1 MSLKVAIRADA
12 SVQMGSGHV
21 MRCLTLADALR
32 ERGAEVAFISREH
45 PGNLFSLIEASG
57 HLLLRLPE
65 PTSAPDTRLA
75 HAAWLGTTQT
85 EDAQQT
91 AAALRQ
97 FGDPD
102 WLIVDHYAID
112 AEWQAILRPMVG
124 RIMVIDDLADRR
136 HDCDLLLD
144 QNLQDQIGQTRYDGL
159 LPSTAT
165 KLIGSKYALLRPEF
179 KALRAA
185 ARIRSGAVERVL
197 VFFGGGDPSNE
208 TAKVLLAL
216 KSLARDELAVDVVVG
231 GANPH
236 YPQLLELAEHL
247 PACTLYRQVSNMAE
261 LMANADLS
269 VGAGGGAMWER
280 SCLGLPTIAISVA
293 ANQQPGC
300 EAMAKQGA
308 ILYLGAAER
317 VSLELVAS
325 ALRLVICSPWLVSN
339 MSDSAVSVAD
349 GSGTARVCNQLFRR
363 RLQVRLADQSDCE
376 RVFGWR
382 NDENTRKFFF
392 NNEAIAWERHR
403 EWFLAKLNCADCVLL
418 IGQEADEAIGVL
430 RYDISQQ
437 VATVSIYLDPQK
449 HGLGYGSA
457 LLAAGEHWL
466 KQYRPLVTE
475 LKAEVVCENSASKWA
490 FVKAGFKESV
500 LTFKKVLAGD

>member
-65 PTSAPDTRLA
+65 PASAHDTRLA

-102 WLIVDHYAID
+102 WLMVDHYAID
-112 AEWQAILRPMVG
+112 AEWEAILRPMVG
-124 RIMVIDDLADRR
+124 RIMVIDDLADRL

-144 QNLQDQIGQTRYDGL
+144 QNLLDLTGQTRYDGL
-159 LPSTAT
+159 LPSTAVT
-165 KLIGSKYALLRPEF
+165 LMGPKYALLRPEF
-179 KALRAA
+179 KALRAT
-185 ARIRSGAVERVL
+185 ARIRSGVVERVL

-216 KSLARDELAVDVVVG
+216 KSLACDELAVDVVIG
-231 GANPH
+231 SANPH
-236 YPQLLELAEHL
+236 YPQLLELSEQF

-280 SCLGLPTIAISVA
+280 SCLGLPTIVVSVA

-300 EAMAKQGA
+300 EAMARQGA
-308 ILYLGAAER
+308 ILYLGQSER
-317 VSLELVAS
+317 VTTELVAS
-325 ALRLVICSPWLVSN
+325 ALSV
-339 MSDSAVSVAD
+339 AVNAVGLIESIAQRSLEVAD
-349 GSGTARVCNQLFRR
+349 GLGTNRVVSHL
-363 RLQVRLADQSDCE
+363 LQARLALRPAEIGDCE
-376 RVFGWR
+376 PIYQWR
-382 NDENTRKFFF
+382 NAESTRKYSQDGQAIDFEGHRSWFSQVLSDPDRQLLVGEIDG
-392 NNEAIAWERHR
+392 EA
-403 EWFLAKLNCADCVLL
+403 V
-418 IGQEADEAIGVL
+418 GVL
-430 RYDISQQ
+430 RFDRDSERSVISVYLVPGHYGKGIGVHLIEAGCIWVENNWPGVQ
-437 VATVSIYLDPQK
+437 TVEAIIMANNLPSV
-449 HGLGYGSA
+449 SA
-457 LLAAGEHWL
+457 F
-466 KQYRPLVTE
+466 
-475 LKAEVVCENSASKWA
+475 S
-490 FVKAGFKESV
+490 KAGFRSKSYAYE
-500 LTFKKVLAGD
+500 KKIRN